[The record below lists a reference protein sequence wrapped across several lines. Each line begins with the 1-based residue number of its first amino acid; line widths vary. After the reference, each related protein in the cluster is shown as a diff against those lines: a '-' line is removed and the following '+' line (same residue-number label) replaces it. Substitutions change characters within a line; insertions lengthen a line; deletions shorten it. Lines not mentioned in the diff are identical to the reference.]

1 MNPRI
6 TRHFITVGK
15 RRVHYTRAGEGPA
28 VALLHASACSAKVL
42 REAQTIFATRFTAF
56 AFDTPG
62 FGLSDLLPK
71 EQPETEDLAD
81 GLAEVLT
88 ELGIEQIATYGR
100 HTGAQVAVEFAVRH
114 RARCSLALTDG
125 YPIFL
130 PSQQWARLN
139 EYLVPIVPSFAGEH
153 LLWLWFRYRDQHV
166 FWPWNE
172 QRLEKRA
179 DSDLPSLDF
188 LHRGVIEFL
197 EAGNDY
203 KIGYATAFRHD
214 GLKALAN
221 VKVPVCLGV
230 RPGDS
235 LFRTKASYPAGSWI
249 EEMPRD
255 SLAAARAELAV
266 LLKHSPKG
274 MPPPAPQCQPIT
286 GRTTTSYVDLGNA
299 QILVRS
305 VGDLQSKSPIVVIHH
320 APGSS
325 FLYDELVREIGK
337 RQPVLA
343 LDLPG
348 HGESDAIP
356 GAAHDVATWADTV
369 LRTLDVLGIGAFRL
383 YGHNG
388 GAAVAVETAL
398 RARDRVQ
405 SLILDAPIC
414 FTSGERAVI
423 AARWLD
429 GVAPVTPVWDGSHL
443 TRVWHMR
450 RDMELWWPWFDR
462 RNDTRK
468 LTDPRIDPARL
479 TIEVRE
485 MMKQPASFVPAWRAV
500 LDYPLAERLALTHQ
514 RCGILVAAQDI
525 FAPCAAYARA
535 MRPDAR
541 FMEISDSVT
550 ACAEAVIAGSTWS
563 PSNL

>member
-1 MNPRI
+1 MTPRI
-6 TRHFITVGK
+6 TRHFVSVGN
-15 RRVHYTRAGEGPA
+15 RRIHYTRAGEGPA

-42 REAQTIFATRFTAF
+42 REPQTIFATRFTAL

-71 EQPETEDLAD
+71 DQPETEDLAD
-81 GLAEVLT
+81 GLAESLT
-88 ELGIEQIATYGR
+88 ELGIEQVATYGR

-114 RARCSLALTDG
+114 QARCSLALTDG
-125 YPIFL
+125 YPMF
-130 PSQQWARLN
+130 SSTQQWARLN
-139 EYLVPIVPSFAGEH
+139 EYLVPIEPTFAGEH

-179 DSDLPSLDF
+179 DADLPDLDY

-197 EAGNDY
+197 EAGSDY

-214 GLKALAN
+214 GLKALQN
-221 VKVPVCLGV
+221 VRVPICLGV

-235 LFRTKASYPAGSWI
+235 LFRTKSAYPAGSWV

-255 SLAAARAELAV
+255 SLAAACAELAV
-266 LLKHSPKG
+266 LLKHPAHG
-274 MPPPAPQCQPIT
+274 APPPAPRCRAID
-286 GRTTTSYVDLGNA
+286 GRTTTNYVDLGNA

-305 VGDLQSKSPIVVIHH
+305 TGDLQSEPPIVIVHRV
-320 APGSS
+320 PGSS
-325 FLYDELVREIGK
+325 FLYDELVREVGK
-337 RQPVLA
+337 RHAVVA

-348 HGESDAIP
+348 NGESDPIP
-356 GAAHDVATWADTV
+356 GTAPSIADWADAV
-369 LRTLDVLGIGAFRL
+369 LRTMDALGIGAFRL

-388 GAAVAVETAL
+388 GAAVAVEVAL
-398 RARDRVQ
+398 HAKDRVQ
-405 SLILDAPIC
+405 SLLLDAPIC
-414 FTSGERAVI
+414 FTSVERVAI
-423 AARWLD
+423 GTRWLE

-462 RNDTRK
+462 RNATTK
-468 LTDPRIDPARL
+468 KTEPRIDPARL
-479 TIEVRE
+479 NIELRE
-485 MMKQPASFVPAWRAV
+485 MMKQPASFAPGWRAV
-500 LDYPLAERLALTHQ
+500 LDYPLAARLALTHQ
-514 RCGILVAAQDI
+514 RCAILVAEQDV

-535 MRPDAR
+535 VRPDAR
-541 FMEISDSVT
+541 FIEIADS
-550 ACAEAVIAGSTWS
+550 AAARAEALIT
-563 PSNL
+563 LT

>member
-1 MNPRI
+1 MTPRI
-6 TRHFITVGK
+6 TRHFVTVGH

-42 REAQTIFATRFTAF
+42 REPQTIFATRFTAL

-81 GLAEVLT
+81 GLAEALT
-88 ELGIEQIATYGR
+88 ALGIEQVATYGR

-114 RARCSLALTDG
+114 QARCTLALTDG
-125 YPIFL
+125 YPMFS
-130 PSQQWARLN
+130 PTQQWARLN
-139 EYLVPIVPSFAGEH
+139 EYLVPIEPTFAGEH

-179 DSDLPSLDF
+179 DADLPDLNY
-188 LHRGVIEFL
+188 LHRGVIELL

-214 GLKALAN
+214 GLKALQN
-221 VKVPVCLGV
+221 VKVPTCLGV

-235 LFRTKASYPAGSWI
+235 LFRTKAAYPAGSWV

-266 LLKHSPKG
+266 LLKHPARG
-274 MPPPAPQCQPIT
+274 APPPAPQCRPIG
-286 GRTTTSYVDLGNA
+286 GRTTTNYVDLGDA
-299 QILVRS
+299 QVLVRS
-305 VGDLQSKSPIVVIHH
+305 VGDLQREPPFVIIHH
-320 APGSS
+320 VPGSS

-337 RQPVLA
+337 RHAVVA

-348 HGESDAIP
+348 CGESDSMP
-356 GAAHDVATWADTV
+356 GSTPDIADWADAV
-369 LRTLDVLGIGAFRL
+369 LRTMDALGIGAFRL

-388 GAAVAVETAL
+388 GAAVAVEVAL
-398 RARDRVQ
+398 RAKDRVQ
-405 SLILDAPIC
+405 SLVLDAPIC
-414 FTSGERAVI
+414 FTSVERAAI
-423 AARWLD
+423 AARWLG
-429 GVAPVTPVWDGSHL
+429 GVGPATPVWDGSHL

-462 RNDTRK
+462 RNATTK
-468 LTDPRIDPARL
+468 KTEPRIDPARL

-485 MMKQPASFVPAWRAV
+485 MMKQPASFAPGWRAV

-514 RCGILVAAQDI
+514 RCGILVAAQDV
-525 FAPCAAYARA
+525 FAPCAGYARA
-535 MRPDAR
+535 VRPDAR
-541 FMEISDSVT
+541 FIEIADS
-550 ACAEAVIAGSTWS
+550 AAARAEAVFT
-563 PSNL
+563 LT

>member
-1 MNPRI
+1 MTPRI
-6 TRHFITVGK
+6 TRHFITVDN
-15 RRVHYTRAGEGPA
+15 RRVHYTRAGEGPV

-42 REAQTIFATRFTAF
+42 RLPQTIFATRFTAL

-62 FGLSDLLPK
+62 FGLSDLLTK

-81 GLAEVLT
+81 GLADTLT
-88 ELGIEQIATYGR
+88 ALGIEQVATYGR
-100 HTGAQVAVEFAVRH
+100 HTGAQVAVEYAARH
-114 RARCSLALTDG
+114 GARCSLALTDG
-125 YPIFL
+125 YPIF
-130 PSQQWARLN
+130 SSTQQWARLN
-139 EYLVPIVPSFAGEH
+139 EYLVPIKPSFAGEH

-179 DSDLPSLDF
+179 DADLPDLDF

-214 GLKALAN
+214 GIKALQQL
-221 VKVPVCLGV
+221 KVPTCLGV

-235 LFRTKASYPAGSWI
+235 LFRTKSAYPAGSWI

-255 SLAAARAELAV
+255 ALAAARAELAI
-266 LLKHSPKG
+266 LLKHPARGK
-274 MPPPAPQCQPIT
+274 PPIAPQCRAIA
-286 GRTTTSYVDLGNA
+286 GRTTTHYVDLGDA

-305 VGDLQSKSPIVVIHH
+305 MGDLSAAPPIVVIHH
-320 APGSS
+320 VPGSS

-337 RQPVLA
+337 RHPVIA

-348 HGESDAIP
+348 HGESDALSGTAPSIA
-356 GAAHDVATWADTV
+356 GWASAA
-369 LRTLDVLGIGAFRL
+369 LRTLDALGIGAFRL

-388 GAAVAVETAL
+388 GATVAVEIAL
-398 RARDRVQ
+398 QAGARVQ
-405 SLILDAPIC
+405 SLLLDAPIC
-414 FTSGERAVI
+414 FTSGEHDAI
-423 AARWLD
+423 AAGWLD

-462 RNDTRK
+462 RNATRK
-468 LTDPRIDPARL
+468 TLDPRIDPARL

-485 MMKQPASFVPAWRAV
+485 MMKQPASFVPGWRAV
-500 LDYPLAERLALTHQ
+500 LDYPMAERLALTHQ
-514 RCGILVAAQDI
+514 RCGLLSAAQDV
-525 FAPCAAYARA
+525 FAPCANYARTL
-535 MRPDAR
+535 RPDAR
-541 FMEISDSVT
+541 FVEIDDLP
-550 ACAEAVIAGSTWS
+550 AARAEAVMA
-563 PSNL
+563 LA

>member
-1 MNPRI
+1 MTPRI
-6 TRHFITVGK
+6 TRHFVTVGN
-15 RRVHYTRAGEGPA
+15 RRVHYTRAGDGPA
-28 VALLHASACSAKVL
+28 IALLHASACSAKVL
-42 REAQTIFATRFTAF
+42 RLPQTVFATRFTAL

-71 EQPETEDLAD
+71 AQPETADLAD
-81 GLAEVLT
+81 GLADTLT
-88 ELGIEQIATYGR
+88 ALGVEQVATYGR
-100 HTGAQVAVEFAVRH
+100 HTGAQIAVEFAVRH
-114 RARCSLALTDG
+114 RERCSLALTDG
-125 YPIFL
+125 YPMFS

-139 EYLVPIVPSFAGEH
+139 EYLVPIKPTFAGEH

-179 DSDLPSLDF
+179 DTDLPDLDF
-188 LHRGVIEFL
+188 LHRGVIELL
-197 EAGNDY
+197 EAGDDY

-214 GLKALAN
+214 GLKALQSVN
-221 VKVPVCLGV
+221 VPTCLCV

-235 LFRTKASYPAGSWI
+235 LYRTKSAYPAGSWV

-255 SLAAARAELAV
+255 ALAAARAELAV
-266 LLKHSPKG
+266 LLKHPARG
-274 MPPPAPQCQPIT
+274 TPPAPPPVHSID
-286 GRTTTSYVDLGNA
+286 GRTTTSYVDLGGA

-305 VGDLQSKSPIVVIHH
+305 VGDLSREVPFVVVHH

-325 FLYDELVREIGK
+325 FLYDELIRGIGK
-337 RQPVLA
+337 RQAVVA

-348 HGESDAIP
+348 QGESDPLP
-356 GAAHDVATWADTV
+356 GASSTV
-369 LRTLDVLGIGAFRL
+369 ERGTEAMLRTLDALGIGAFNL

-388 GAAVAVETAL
+388 GAAVAVEAAL
-398 RARDRVQ
+398 RAKDRVR
-405 SLILDAPIC
+405 SLVLDAPIC
-414 FTSGERAVI
+414 LASEQQAAI

-443 TRVWHMR
+443 TRAWHMR

-462 RNDTRK
+462 RNATTK
-468 LTDPRIDPARL
+468 QTEPRIDPVRL

-485 MMKQPASFVPAWRAV
+485 MMKQPASFLAAWRAV

-514 RCGILVAAQDI
+514 RCAILVAREDV
-525 FAPCAAYARA
+525 FAPCAGYARA

-541 FMEISDSVT
+541 FVEVADS
-550 ACAEAVIAGSTWS
+550 AAARAQALSSTVA
-563 PSNL
+563 P

>member
-1 MNPRI
+1 MTPRI
-6 TRHFITVGK
+6 TRHFVTVGH
-15 RRVHYTRAGEGPA
+15 RRVHYTRAGDGPA

-42 REAQTIFATRFTAF
+42 REPQTIFATRFTAL

-71 EQPETEDLAD
+71 DQPETEDLAD
-81 GLAEVLT
+81 GLADTLSA
-88 ELGIEQIATYGR
+88 LGIEQVATYGR

-114 RARCSLALTDG
+114 GARCSLALADG
-125 YPIFL
+125 YPIFS
-130 PSQQWARLN
+130 PTQQWARLN
-139 EYLVPIVPSFAGEH
+139 EYLVPIKPTFAGEH

-179 DSDLPSLDF
+179 DADLPDLDF
-188 LHRGVIEFL
+188 LHRGVIELL
-197 EAGNDY
+197 EAGDDY

-214 GLKALAN
+214 GLRALQH
-221 VKVPVCLGV
+221 VKVPTCLGV

-235 LFRTKASYPAGSWI
+235 LYRTKSAYPAGSWV

-266 LLKHSPKG
+266 LLKHPARG
-274 MPPPAPQCQPIT
+274 TPPPAPQCQPID
-286 GRTTTSYVDLGNA
+286 GRTTTNYVDLGDA
-299 QILVRS
+299 QILMRS
-305 VGDLQSKSPIVVIHH
+305 VGDLRREPPFVIVHH
-320 APGSS
+320 VPGSS

-337 RQPVLA
+337 RHAVVA
-343 LDLPG
+343 FDLPG
-348 HGESDAIP
+348 HGESDPIAGTVQDI
-356 GAAHDVATWADTV
+356 AAWTDAL
-369 LRTLDVLGIGAFRL
+369 LRTLDALGIGAFRL

-388 GAAVAVETAL
+388 GAAVAVAAAL
-398 RARDRVQ
+398 RAKDRVQ
-405 SLILDAPIC
+405 SLVLDAPIC
-414 FTSGERAVI
+414 FTGTERAAI

-462 RNDTRK
+462 RNATTK
-468 LTDPRIDPARL
+468 KSEPRIDPARL

-485 MMKQPASFVPAWRAV
+485 MMKQPASFASAWRAV

-514 RCGILVAAQDI
+514 RCGILVAAQDV
-525 FAPCAAYARA
+525 FAPCAGYARA
-535 MRPDAR
+535 VRPDAR
-541 FMEISDSVT
+541 FIEIADS
-550 ACAEAVIAGSTWS
+550 AAARAEAVVTFT
-563 PSNL
+563 

>member
-1 MNPRI
+1 MTPRI
-6 TRHFITVGK
+6 TRHFVTVGN

-42 REAQTIFATRFTAF
+42 RVPQSIFATRFTAL

-62 FGLSDLLPK
+62 FGFSDLLPK
-71 EQPETEDLAD
+71 DQPETEDLAD
-81 GLAEVLT
+81 GLADTLT
-88 ELGIEQIATYGR
+88 ALGIEQVATYGR
-100 HTGAQVAVEFAVRH
+100 HTGAQVAVEYAVRH
-114 RARCSLALTDG
+114 GPRCALALADG
-125 YPIFL
+125 YPMFS
-130 PSQQWARLN
+130 PTQQWARLN
-139 EYLVPIVPSFAGEH
+139 EYLVPIKPTFAGEH

-179 DSDLPSLDF
+179 DADLPDLDF

-214 GLKALAN
+214 GLKALQN
-221 VKVPVCLGV
+221 VEVPTFLGV

-235 LFRTKASYPAGSWI
+235 LFRTKAAYPAGSWV

-255 SLAAARAELAV
+255 ALAAARAELAI
-266 LLKHSPKG
+266 LKKHPARG
-274 MPPPAPQCQPIT
+274 TPPPAPQCEAIN
-286 GRTTTSYVDLGNA
+286 GRTTTNYVDLGDT

-305 VGDLQSKSPIVVIHH
+305 IGDLRAAPPIVILHH
-320 APGSS
+320 IPGSS

-337 RQPVLA
+337 HHPIVA

-348 HGESDAIP
+348 HGESDPVSDTTP
-356 GAAHDVATWADTV
+356 GIAGWAGAV
-369 LRTLDVLGIGAFRL
+369 LRTMDALGIGEFRL

-388 GAAVAVETAL
+388 GAVVAVEAAL
-398 RARDRVQ
+398 RAGDRVC

-414 FTSGERAVI
+414 FTSGEHAAI

-429 GVAPVTPVWDGSHL
+429 GVTPVTPAWDGSHL

-462 RNDTRK
+462 RNATTK
-468 LTDPRIDPARL
+468 KTEPRIDPARL

-485 MMKQPASFVPAWRAV
+485 MMKQPAGFAPGWRAV

-514 RCGILVAAQDI
+514 RCSILVAAQDI
-525 FAPCAAYARA
+525 FAPCAGYARTL
-535 MRPDAR
+535 RPDAR
-541 FMEISDSVT
+541 YIDIADSPK
-550 ACAEAVIAGSTWS
+550 ARAEAVVAVM
-563 PSNL
+563 